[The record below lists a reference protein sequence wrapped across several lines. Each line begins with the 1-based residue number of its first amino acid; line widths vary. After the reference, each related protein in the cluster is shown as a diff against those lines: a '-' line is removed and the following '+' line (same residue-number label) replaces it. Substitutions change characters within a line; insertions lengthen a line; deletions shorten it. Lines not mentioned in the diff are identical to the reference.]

1 MASSRPRTP
10 PLPRAYARPSR
21 AIARHVEA
29 SDYPRAAVREAIL
42 ELAGMALYLDAIG
55 ALGENE
61 RAALLKGYS
70 AGVDEQLRATARAY
84 QVEWMVLRWYTRMK
98 YDDAVPGDWFHHYLR
113 VAGPYVREKVR
124 LAREH
129 LVEFNEGAARFVQI
143 YDALLAQLRHDMAAA
158 PPKKRFPPSDL
169 PGGG

>member
-1 MASSRPRTP
+1 MA
-10 PLPRAYARPSR
+10 
-21 AIARHVEA
+21 
-29 SDYPRAAVREAIL
+29 
-42 ELAGMALYLDAIG
+42 
-55 ALGENE
+55 
-61 RAALLKGYS
+61 
-70 AGVDEQLRATARAY
+70 
-84 QVEWMVLRWYTRMK
+84 LRWYARMK

-143 YDALLAQLRHDMAAA
+143 YDALLAQLRHDMLAAR
-158 PPKKRFPPSDL
+158 PKKRFPPSDL